1 MDILL
6 AKVSRSL
13 KKVLCQ
19 NDIEIF
25 QDFREFSFSSI
36 IEYSPTSTLD
46 EDQWFYINLPSTT
59 EIKNPIEVCINA
71 NSNDWVQI
79 GPNEYDKIRYLAL
92 IDKVTG
98 RTFYQR
104 VPESLLIKKPILNLW
119 GLNDQPNITFNPVIL
134 LNTIP
139 DAVFEENTGRL
150 YFKDLSKLTKIFLG
164 IDQLFKEA
172 TEVDV
177 SNFVNSNIFSTNSG
191 FEIKKVTAPV
201 RKKITNVLNRFE
213 SFTAEQKIEFIANTQ
228 KYLGHIPFQNGKF
241 IISGNE
247 DVRDLA
253 DALDQRFHETPIT
266 KEPRRT
272 QSYQVLS

>member
-25 QDFREFSFSSI
+25 QDFRDFSFPSL
-36 IEYSPTSTLD
+36 IEYSPNSTVD
-46 EDQWFYINLPSTT
+46 EDQWFYITLCPDTG
-59 EIKNPIEVCINA
+59 IKNPIEVCVNS
-71 NSNDWVQI
+71 NSNDWIQIVQD
-79 GPNEYDKIRYLAL
+79 EYEKIRYLAL
-92 IDKVTG
+92 IDKVEG

-104 VPESLLIKKPILNLW
+104 VPESLLIKKPRLNLF
-119 GLNDQPNITFNPVIL
+119 GLNDQPNITYNPVIL
-134 LNTIP
+134 LNTVP
-139 DAVFEENTGRL
+139 DAVFEEATRRL

-172 TEVDV
+172 TEADV
-177 SNFVNSNIFSTNSG
+177 SNFVNSNIFSTITG

-201 RKKITNVLNRFE
+201 RKKISNVQNRFE
-213 SFTAEQKIEFIANTQ
+213 NFTPDQKIEFIANTK
-228 KYLGHIPFQNGKF
+228 KYLAHIPFQEGKF
-241 IISGNE
+241 MIQGNE

-272 QSYQVLS
+272 QSYQAL

>member
-25 QDFREFSFSSI
+25 QAFRDFNFPSI
-36 IEYSPTSTLD
+36 IEYSPNSSID
-46 EDQWFYINLPSTT
+46 EDQWFYINLTSNIG
-59 EIKNPIEVCINA
+59 IKNPIDDCTNS

-79 GPNEYDKIRYLAL
+79 VPEEYEKIRYLAL
-92 IDKVTG
+92 IDKVKG
-98 RTFYQR
+98 RSFYQR
-104 VPESLLIKKPILNLW
+104 VPESLLIKKPKLNLF
-119 GLNDQPNITFNPVIL
+119 GLNDQPKITYNPVIL

-139 DAVFEENTGRL
+139 DAIFDENNQHL
-150 YFKDLSKLTKIFLG
+150 YFKDLAKLTKIFLG

-172 TEVDV
+172 TEIDV
-177 SNFVNSNIFSTNSG
+177 SNFVNSNIFSTNLG
-191 FEIKKVTAPV
+191 FEIKKVTVPV
-201 RKKITNVLNRFE
+201 RRKITNVQDRFE
-213 SFTAEQKIEFIANTQ
+213 SFTPEQRIEFIANTQ
-228 KYLGHIPFQNGKF
+228 KYLNHIPFQNGKF
-241 IISGNE
+241 LISKNE

-272 QSYQVLS
+272 QSYQAL

>member
-164 IDQLFKEA
+164 IDQL
-172 TEVDV
+172 
-177 SNFVNSNIFSTNSG
+177 
-191 FEIKKVTAPV
+191 
-201 RKKITNVLNRFE
+201 
-213 SFTAEQKIEFIANTQ
+213 
-228 KYLGHIPFQNGKF
+228 
-241 IISGNE
+241 
-247 DVRDLA
+247 
-253 DALDQRFHETPIT
+253 
-266 KEPRRT
+266 
-272 QSYQVLS
+272 